1 MKNSFFLLVALL
13 FFQAFKAQIPPQ
25 KFNYSAVARNSA
37 GDPIANTAI
46 GIQITILRDSPN
58 GAVQYSENHM
68 VNTDAFGLF
77 NLIIGTG
84 NIQSGNMALVDWTF
98 YDHFLKVGMDVTGG
112 TNFLTMGTSQFLS
125 VPYAMHARSAEF
137 LVGGNNAFTHN
148 IGEQYGGGVIFHLW
162 RDSLGVEHG
171 LIVDKTNLSDN
182 STWSNVSTI
191 EIGPSAQSSWDG
203 ISNTLAITSQANH
216 TSSAASLCLN
226 STNSNYLDWYL
237 PSLQELMILNKNILD
252 VDRTLS
258 QIPGAT
264 PLGFMPEYWSS
275 TEYLNWGFQAYVW
288 GMASFFSSRYK
299 DGSSGTVTRVR
310 AIRSF

>member
-125 VPYAMHARSAEF
+125 VPYAMHARSAE
-137 LVGGNNAFTHN
+137 
-148 IGEQYGGGVIFHLW
+148 Y
-162 RDSLGVEHG
+162 
-171 LIVDKTNLSDN
+171 
-182 STWSNVSTI
+182 
-191 EIGPSAQSSWDG
+191 AQF
-203 ISNTLAITSQANH
+203 SNTLLSPLLGAYRELIPDLLYYPAFITYLDHNKVLLKLDFQLRTDIDPNNGTFDFKWCGVVSGNTISFPQELNLG
-216 TSSAASLCLN
+216 SAATMNATINNNTLN
-226 STNSNYLDWYL
+226 INVFFASD
-237 PSLQELMILNKNILD
+237 PSYIYNIVLNKE
-252 VDRTLS
+252 
-258 QIPGAT
+258 P
-264 PLGFMPEYWSS
+264 
-275 TEYLNWGFQAYVW
+275 
-288 GMASFFSSRYK
+288 
-299 DGSSGTVTRVR
+299 
-310 AIRSF
+310 